1 MARPHR
7 SQNAAPPTDSDAP
20 PATSDRRTLAVALVG
35 SLLTYL
41 AHPPVGWSLLAW
53 VGPVPWLMLVRMP
66 RLPDRRPYRA
76 LWLAGAAF
84 WLIAIQWIR
93 LPYWA
98 NIFGLLAL
106 AGYLGF
112 YLPVFVGLSRVAVHR
127 LRVPLWIAGPVV
139 WTGLEWARAR
149 LLSGFLMASLAHTQV
164 GHPRVIQIAE
174 LVGEYGVTFLIV
186 LVAAAIAS
194 ALPLS
199 WVEPAPSSEPG
210 RSRPRR
216 FAPLKLL
223 PAAIAL
229 AAALAYGQ
237 LRLVDF
243 DLKSKSPPPSDA
255 PRIALIQSNMPADWK
270 GSAERDERIMREQKD
285 LSREAVRRAAPP
297 PVDVVIWPET
307 MYRDPLWTIDPQHGP
322 PLHIIDQKVLNATP
336 RALAEKTKELGAA
349 LLVGIDRLNLLR
361 ADARGGGIDVGGKT
375 LPYRVDPFNST
386 VAVDRSGKLVGTYDK
401 MHVLP
406 FGEYMPFADWL
417 PFLQRFSPVTGVS
430 LWGAGPAAF
439 ELDGV
444 VYSPNICYETVLPHL
459 IRQQVVELAR
469 RDQTPDVLVNVT
481 NDAWY
486 WGSSELDMHL
496 ASGVFRAV
504 EMRTPLVVAANRGL
518 SAYID
523 VVGQVVA
530 VTERNKPAK
539 LVVDVTLPRRRDAYP
554 SLYAKFGDWFS
565 LTCLVCCGALAVI
578 GWRQKNTTTTQR
590 ARRQKGM
597 KDLTTASKAVKDTA

>member
-1 MARPHR
+1 MSPR
-7 SQNAAPPTDSDAP
+7 SKLNAADHPDALAESP
-20 PATSDRRTLAVALVG
+20 SRRTLTVALVG
-35 SLLTYL
+35 SMLTYL

-53 VGPVPWLMLVRMP
+53 VGPAPWLILVRTP
-66 RLPDRRPYRA
+66 RLRGRRPYRA
-76 LWLAGAAF
+76 LWIAGAAF
-84 WLIAIQWIR
+84 WLITIQWIR

-106 AGYLGF
+106 AGYLGC

-127 LRVPLWIAGPVV
+127 LGVPLWIAGPVV

-149 LLSGFLMASLAHTQV
+149 LLSGFLMASLAHTQA
-164 GHPRVIQIAE
+164 GYPQVIQIAE
-174 LVGEYGVTFLIV
+174 LVGEYGVTFLVI
-186 LVAAAIAS
+186 LVAASIAS
-194 ALPLS
+194 ALPLALIEQS
-199 WVEPAPSSEPG
+199 ASSEPG
-210 RSRPRR
+210 RPRPRR
-216 FAPLKLL
+216 FAPLKFI
-223 PAAIAL
+223 PATIAL
-229 AAALAYGQ
+229 AVALTYGQ
-237 LRLVDF
+237 QRVVD
-243 DLKSKSPPPSDA
+243 LAIKSKGRPQSTA
-255 PRIALIQSNMPADWK
+255 PRIALIQSDMPADWK
-270 GSAERDERIMREQKD
+270 GTAERDERIMRQQME
-285 LSREAVRRAAPP
+285 LSREAVRQSDP

-307 MYRDPLWTIDPQHGP
+307 MYRDPLWTIDPEHGP

-336 RALAEKTKELGAA
+336 QALAEKVTELGAA
-349 LLVGIDRLNLLR
+349 LLVGIDQLNLLR
-361 ADARGGGIDVGGKT
+361 ADERGGQINIGGQT

-386 VAVDRSGKLVGTYDK
+386 VAVDRSGKIVGTYDK

-504 EMRTPLVVAANRGL
+504 EMRTPLVIAANRGL

-523 VVGQVVA
+523 AVGHVVA
-530 VTERNKPAK
+530 VTERNQPAK
-539 LVVDVTLPRRRDAYP
+539 LVVDVKLPWRRDAYP

-565 LTCLVCCGALAVI
+565 LGCFACCLVLAVV
-578 GWRQKNTTTTQR
+578 GCQDSRTP
-590 ARRQKGM
+590 RRHDGHN
-597 KDLTTASKAVKDTA
+597 A